1 MHVLLSIR
9 YLLLFVAHS
18 TMQYRLQC
26 NDGCARVGWVA
37 TYDIQDSVQPAMCGG
52 GGVLSNMTAT
62 WFIALPVNPHIPLT
76 IKQRE
81 RESSIVLL
89 CSLSFII

>member
-9 YLLLFVAHS
+9 YLLFVAHS

-52 GGVLSNMTAT
+52 DVLSNMTAT
-62 WFIALPVNPHIPLT
+62 WFITLPYTLDY
-76 IKQRE
+76 
-81 RESSIVLL
+81 
-89 CSLSFII
+89 